1 MVISG
6 PNFIENRHFLH
17 SLQIF
22 WNNENLYDQLHNN
35 NILVNDLLLLTDVY
49 MVSIEFYKYTLCLHS
64 QIQTFVSFYQGRNS
78 VDRLKRE
85 NNTLK
90 EDIFISNLIFLY
102 ISWRCNNIQSGCI
115 SRSIVR
121 TFRYDTTVALRNMT
135 MN

>member
-6 PNFIENRHFLH
+6 PNFIENRPLLH

-22 WNNENLYDQLHNN
+22 RNNENLYDQLHNN

-64 QIQTFVSFYQGRNS
+64 QTQTFVSFYQGRNS

-85 NNTLK
+85 NDTLK
-90 EDIFISNLIFLY
+90 
-102 ISWRCNNIQSGCI
+102 
-115 SRSIVR
+115 
-121 TFRYDTTVALRNMT
+121 
-135 MN
+135 

>member
-1 MVISG
+1 MFVLHISMLIQYG
-6 PNFIENRHFLH
+6 HFCVQFIENRHFLH

-22 WNNENLYDQLHNN
+22 WNNENRYDQLHNN

-64 QIQTFVSFYQGRNS
+64 QTQTFVSFYQGRNS

-90 EDIFISNLIFLY
+90 EDIFISN
-102 ISWRCNNIQSGCI
+102 
-115 SRSIVR
+115 
-121 TFRYDTTVALRNMT
+121 
-135 MN
+135 